1 MEFWNDLSTQK
12 SWETLKKL
20 NKKIDFIVI
29 GGWGIYLW
37 THAIKSKDIDILLT
51 DWETL
56 LKIKKWY
63 EPKKNNRLKRY
74 EIIISEIDVDIY
86 VPHYSKMP
94 IPCHHLTAMTTKR
107 EGFKV
112 LKPEPL
118 LILKQQAIQ
127 DRKNSI
133 KGQKDRIDILSL
145 LLANIINFDD

>member
-1 MEFWNDLSTQK
+1 
-12 SWETLKKL
+12 
-20 NKKIDFIVI
+20 
-29 GGWGIYLW
+29 
-37 THAIKSKDIDILLT
+37 
-51 DWETL
+51 
-56 LKIKKWY
+56 
-63 EPKKNNRLKRY
+63 
-74 EIIISEIDVDIY
+74 
-86 VPHYSKMP
+86 MP

>member
-56 LKIKKWY
+56 SKIKKWY

-86 VPHYSKMP
+86 IPHYSKMP

-112 LKPEPL
+112 LKPEPPTDT
-118 LILKQQAIQ
+118 KTTS
-127 DRKNSI
+127 NT
-133 KGQKDRIDILSL
+133 GQKKQHKRTKR
-145 LLANIINFDD
+145 